1 MDNRLTL
8 LHQLADLIG
17 KESDLNE
24 LLESMSHIAKDLVE
38 ADRCSIYIYDHSRH
52 LLQTT
57 VAHGVEGKITI
68 PLGSGIAGYVAEHK
82 SVQLVNDTEL
92 DSRFKCE
99 VDKATGYQ
107 TRNILTLPI
116 EDREKNLLGVIQL
129 LNKKEGDFIDEDTN
143 TVQLLTQYLGLLLEN
158 AVWREE
164 LEKKVQSKTDELQRV
179 VNILQYKVA
188 TNAQKSQ
195 NKDKALASAILL
207 KQKQEMLTLIAA
219 QWENPLDELLGISKA
234 FTLQAELE
242 TVTSSDIVV
251 KMEQMES
258 LIKGMSQTISLFKNY
273 NQFTKNVALHDVATP
288 IDNAIKLLQNELL
301 SISFTFNPKFL
312 GKFVTNMVQLSQVMI
327 NLMSAILH
335 NSEEKTSLDIDIN
348 CDNKTI
354 LYILKESSSL
364 MNDHHQQKLFDPTFT
379 LSDLSVGEDLS
390 LFIAKSIVLEQLK
403 GKFWSKKEEGHNT
416 FYIQLPLFI

>member
-188 TNAQKSQ
+188 TNADRKS
-195 NKDKALASAILL
+195 
-207 KQKQEMLTLIAA
+207 
-219 QWENPLDELLGISKA
+219 
-234 FTLQAELE
+234 
-242 TVTSSDIVV
+242 VV
-251 KMEQMES
+251 
-258 LIKGMSQTISLFKNY
+258 
-273 NQFTKNVALHDVATP
+273 
-288 IDNAIKLLQNELL
+288 
-301 SISFTFNPKFL
+301 
-312 GKFVTNMVQLSQVMI
+312 
-327 NLMSAILH
+327 
-335 NSEEKTSLDIDIN
+335 
-348 CDNKTI
+348 
-354 LYILKESSSL
+354 
-364 MNDHHQQKLFDPTFT
+364 
-379 LSDLSVGEDLS
+379 
-390 LFIAKSIVLEQLK
+390 
-403 GKFWSKKEEGHNT
+403 
-416 FYIQLPLFI
+416 